1 MRIHDSRP
9 RRGWLLLAVLLPLL
23 CLAGCAARTSRSPA
37 TDRAVAA
44 SPTPM
49 PTFTPV
55 PTPSPTFTTT
65 STPTPTLLP
74 TPTSTPSRTR
84 SGAYDNLAENHNG
97 TFHLRREGNAVYAIF
112 RTDRSPV
119 QFLARDQPEVLLTVP
134 EGFRP
139 AVAVTWEVSAEPVL
153 PDGTPRPDQP
163 ARRVF
168 RMHVDTAGQVRYV
181 DDAGVEGAGHLG
193 YDTALAWPLAGT
205 EPRLCDRH
213 WNIREGILAAV
224 QALEDA
230 TVPCMQVDW
239 AHLARIRTLS
249 LDAASAEFARHDL
262 VGLTN
267 LTALRLPSIPIHG
280 ATSTYINNLLA
291 HTPRL
296 QTLRMEGTGLA
307 NLPENLLRHT
317 PLLAHL
323 SLRNN
328 SRGATDLPDGL
339 LVDSPHLESLH
350 LESRYLEGGYPS
362 ATLAPLLTHVPR
374 LTRLTVAPSTSL
386 PETFLAAVP
395 HLTHLTVQG
404 DFDPCAAPALLS
416 PVPHL
421 RHFAV
426 HMAAEDGKL
435 ACLDRALHLH
445 TPALTELHVELQD
458 LRDLDS
464 EVLPGL
470 PRLTHLT
477 LDVGGL
483 TRLPA
488 QLLAEAPELTH
499 LTLRGEPRDAAL
511 TLPEGFFAH
520 TPRLTALS
528 LHANRLQD
536 LPPDLLTPLPELQQV
551 QLVTEDVTALP
562 TWFLDRVT
570 ELRVDT
576 GRLALPADLLMHSP
590 HLKVLHL
597 EAPWSESLPEHFLT
611 YAPRLVE
618 LRLDVPSLQTLPPTF
633 LSHAPRLEVFHLYT
647 GFSVRLPDGRVPTP
661 SVLYSFPESFLT
673 QAPRLVELRLEVPS
687 LRTLPP
693 SFLGHAP
700 RLEILELKGT
710 HDYYGNI
717 GVQITSLPANF
728 LTNAPRLQHLDLG
741 DLEYVETFPPGF
753 LSGSPQLRYL
763 NLDANGTAS
772 LPADF
777 LTRHPRLER
786 VRILAN
792 NVPALPQG
800 FLSHS
805 PNLMDLQLELQRV
818 EALPEN
824 FLAETSRLW
833 NLEIGMHRVE
843 ALPPGFLADAPHLT
857 HLNLRALNL
866 TAWPADFLAHAPRI
880 RTLGLAMP
888 LLEPLLTPDHRLWNT
903 LQTTSDRVKV
913 IRPDP
918 FHHLERSESHPQC
931 FPSTIKLGDILEVEG
946 RAPDDHGNVLLLV
959 SRWRNRDLFTNFYDL
974 RCRYLIDA
982 RFTAPTLEVCAAHWD
997 PDECIPAQE
1006 PYAYRNLSFSPRG

>member
-1 MRIHDSRP
+1 MRTHDSRP
-9 RRGWLLLAVLLPLL
+9 RWLLLAILLPLL
-23 CLAGCAARTSRSPA
+23 CLAGCAARGPRGPD

-44 SPTPM
+44 APTPV
-49 PTFTPV
+49 PPV
-55 PTPSPTFTTT
+55 PTPSPTFT
-65 STPTPTLLP
+65 PTL
-74 TPTSTPSRTR
+74 TPSRTV
-84 SGAYDNLAENHNG
+84 SGAYNNLAENPNG
-97 TFHLRREGNAVYAIF
+97 TFHLRREGNAVYATF
-112 RTDRSPV
+112 QTDRSPV

-181 DDAGVEGAGHLG
+181 DDAGVDGVGHLG

-213 WNIREGILAAV
+213 RNIRDGILAAV
-224 QALEDA
+224 QVLEDA
-230 TVPCMQVDW
+230 ALPCTQVDW
-239 AHLARIRTLS
+239 THLAHIRNLS
-249 LDAASAEFARHDL
+249 LDTGVGVARHDL
-262 VGLTN
+262 LGLTN
-267 LTALRLPSIPIHG
+267 LAVLRMLSIHG
-280 ATSTYINNLLA
+280 TTYPNDLLA

-296 QTLRMEGTGLA
+296 QTLQIKASALED
-307 NLPENLLRHT
+307 LPDDLFRYT
-317 PLLAHL
+317 PRLTHL
-323 SLRNN
+323 SLGDH
-328 SRGATDLPDGL
+328 SRRDLDLPGAL
-339 LVDSPHLESLH
+339 LMHTPHLESLH
-350 LESRYLEGGYPS
+350 LEGRHPTE
-362 ATLAPLLTHVPR
+362 LAQQLLARVPR
-374 LTRLTVAPSTSL
+374 LTHLTVTPSTSL
-386 PETFLAAVP
+386 PKTFLAAVP
-395 HLTHLTVQG
+395 RLAHLTIKTE
-404 DFDPCAAPALLS
+404 FDPCETSELLA

-426 HMAAEDGKL
+426 HMVAENEKL
-435 ACLDRALHLH
+435 ACLGRALHLH
-445 TPALTELHVELQD
+445 TPVLTELHVELQD

-470 PRLTHLT
+470 PRLTRLT

-483 TRLPA
+483 PRLPA
-488 QLLAEAPELTH
+488 QLLAEAPELTR

-520 TPRLTALS
+520 TPRLTVLS

-562 TWFLDRVT
+562 TWFLERVT

-673 QAPRLVELRLEVPS
+673 HAPRLVELRLEVPS

-693 SFLGHAP
+693 SFLGSAP

-717 GVQITSLPANF
+717 GMQITSLPANF

-843 ALPPGFLADAPHLT
+843 ALPPGFLADVPHLT
-857 HLNLRALNL
+857 RLNLRALNL

-931 FPSTIKLGDILEVEG
+931 LPTTIKLGDILEVEG

-959 SRWRNRDLFTNFYDL
+959 SRWQNRGLFTNFYNF